1 MEELEDFLNYVL
13 ENIDDPRIIINKKLK
28 YSYKYYLIN
37 VDLPTKNGSTL
48 HITIDNRNHIIEL
61 TYDYGKS
68 VVYESEEFS
77 KIWMDKLEIEYQKI
91 LKSRIS
97 DLIINFM
104 DETENEGKDFWRG
117 WTMNKI
123 FKDAREE

>member
-1 MEELEDFLNYVL
+1 MEELEDFLNYLL

-48 HITIDNRNHIIEL
+48 HISIDNRNHIIEL

-91 LKSRIS
+91 IKSRIS

-104 DETENEGKDFWRG
+104 DETETEGKDFWRG

>member
-48 HITIDNRNHIIEL
+48 HISIDNRNHIIEL

>member
-91 LKSRIS
+91 IKSRIS

-104 DETENEGKDFWRG
+104 DETETEGKDFWRG

>member
-48 HITIDNRNHIIEL
+48 HISIDNRNHIIEL

-91 LKSRIS
+91 IKSRIS

-104 DETENEGKDFWRG
+104 DETETEGKDFWRG

>member
-13 ENIDDPRIIINKKLK
+13 DNIDDPRIIINKKLK
-28 YSYKYYLIN
+28 YAYKYYLIN

-48 HITIDNRNHIIEL
+48 HISIDNRNHIIEL

-91 LKSRIS
+91 IKSRIS